1 MQTPEVP
8 FPQEHFLHGLW
19 HNIRCSPV
27 NRAAIIGAESFER
40 GQRVEFWKMNGAGN
54 DFLVLNNLQEKLP
67 EAAFPALAKRL
78 CERHL
83 SIGADGLIVVDA
95 PRQGGDYRMRFYNSD
110 GSLGEMCGNGA
121 RCVCRYGFETSLAGE
136 KQTVE
141 TTAGIVTG
149 VRITERLYRIRLN
162 DPSVVKLDFPVTVD
176 DVTYP
181 CAYVELGDPGIPH
194 AVIPWPGLRQA
205 DEAQL
210 RELGR
215 KLRFHPAFPKGANVN
230 FYELTGEDTLWER
243 TYERGVEDFTYACGT
258 GTGSVVTVLTLQG
271 KVSGKAVKVQ
281 MTGGELLID
290 AKRRGSRVEQL
301 FLTGPTNIVCKG
313 QVTDEDLAL

>member
-1 MQTPEVP
+1 
-8 FPQEHFLHGLW
+8 
-19 HNIRCSPV
+19 
-27 NRAAIIGAESFER
+27 
-40 GQRVEFWKMNGAGN
+40 MNGAGN

-121 RCVCRYGFETSLAGE
+121 RCVCRYGCETGLAGE

-313 QVTDEDLAL
+313 QITDEDLAF

>member
-8 FPQEHFLHGLW
+8 FPQEHFLHCLW

-121 RCVCRYGFETSLAGE
+121 RCVCRYGCETGLAGE

-313 QVTDEDLAL
+313 QITDEDLAF